1 MGEGAK
7 GLEGEMQGTM
17 EYFASFGL
25 GFLRNLL
32 IHGRAHVSFHL
43 WASSFS
49 LGQANSGERE
59 REGAQLEQTRL
70 VTSAFLF
77 CPDSSSIHQTG
88 FLR

>member
-32 IHGRAHVSFHL
+32 IHGREHVSFHL

-49 LGQANSGERE
+49 LGQADSGERE
-59 REGAQLEQTRL
+59 KGPNWSRL
-70 VTSAFLF
+70 
-77 CPDSSSIHQTG
+77 G
-88 FLR
+88 W